1 MIPFDRG
8 AVAYAR
14 QDLVVTTGA
23 VVTLSTA
30 LLDNT
35 AGLTGNPTPSG
46 GVNPNYKRATVV
58 RVAVNPPAGDINFTL
73 DGTDPQT
80 GAGIGENLSS
90 EDAKPYLMLSYGLAK
105 RLKMIAV
112 TANSDVSVEY
122 FA

>member
-8 AVAYAR
+8 ANAYAR
-14 QDLVVTTGA
+14 EDLVVTTGA

-30 LLDNT
+30 LLNNT

-46 GVNPNYKRATVV
+46 GVNPNYTRATYV
-58 RVAVNPPAGDINFTL
+58 RVAVNLNDINFTL

-80 GAGIGENLSS
+80 GAGIGENLAAT
-90 EDAKPYLMLSYGLAK
+90 DAKPYLELSYGLAK
-105 RLKMIAV
+105 RLKMIAS
-112 TANSDVSVEY
+112 TTNTDVSVEY